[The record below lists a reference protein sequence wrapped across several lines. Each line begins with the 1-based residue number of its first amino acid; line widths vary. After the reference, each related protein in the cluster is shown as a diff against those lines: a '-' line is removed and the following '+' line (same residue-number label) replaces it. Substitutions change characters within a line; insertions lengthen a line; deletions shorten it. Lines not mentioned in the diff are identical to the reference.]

1 MPTREV
7 YHDQMGDR
15 RRNRAGVGR
24 GACSAVPQEPEGET
38 EDVLAQIALLARQAE
53 RIDGRSVA
61 VVDLDPQASATN
73 WSERREAETP
83 VVASSTPVRLE
94 AVLSAAEQ
102 QGADL
107 VLIDTPPR
115 ADQTAISA
123 AKVADLVIIP
133 CRPAILD
140 LETVATTI
148 ELVRSAGN
156 QQIVVVLNGV
166 PPRGT
171 RGDQA
176 AEILQSMGIEF
187 VLLVSAIV
195 PTTITPALSDSPP
208 RNTTEGKSGR
218 RDLTRIRVYQ

>member
-1 MPTREV
+1 MKV
-7 YHDQMGDR
+7 
-15 RRNRAGVGR
+15 
-24 GACSAVPQEPEGET
+24 
-38 EDVLAQIALLARQAE
+38 IALISQKGGAGKSTLAVSLAVAAE
-53 RIDGRSVA
+53 HDGRSVA

-94 AVLSAAEQ
+94 SVLSAAEQ

-123 AKVADLVIIP
+123 AKVADLVIIS

-176 AEILQSMGIEF
+176 AEILQSMGIEVCPVGF
-187 VLLVSAIV
+187 GYRAAYDHASTLGLTAQEYD
-195 PTTITPALSDSPP
+195 PKG
-208 RNTTEGKSGR
+208 ESGR

>member
-1 MPTREV
+1 MKV
-7 YHDQMGDR
+7 
-15 RRNRAGVGR
+15 
-24 GACSAVPQEPEGET
+24 
-38 EDVLAQIALLARQAE
+38 IALISQKGGAGKSTLAVSLAVAAE
-53 RIDGRSVA
+53 HDGRSVA

-83 VVASSTPVRLE
+83 EVASSTPVRLE
-94 AVLSAAEQ
+94 SVLSAAEQ

-171 RGDQA
+171 RRDQA
-176 AEILQSMGIEF
+176 AEILQSMGIEVCPAGF
-187 VLLVSAIV
+187 SYRAAFDHASTLGLTAQEYDRKGKPADEILHVYEYVSRIV
-195 PTTITPALSDSPP
+195 Y
-208 RNTTEGKSGR
+208 K
-218 RDLTRIRVYQ
+218 

>member
-1 MPTREV
+1 MTKLAIV
-7 YHDQMGDR
+7 
-15 RRNRAGVGR
+15 AGIVLALAVGPV
-24 GACSAVPQEPEGET
+24 SAVPQEPEGET

-156 QQIVVVLNGV
+156 Q
-166 PPRGT
+166 
-171 RGDQA
+171 
-176 AEILQSMGIEF
+176 
-187 VLLVSAIV
+187 
-195 PTTITPALSDSPP
+195 
-208 RNTTEGKSGR
+208 
-218 RDLTRIRVYQ
+218 